1 MSENGAYG
9 RRLADCLHS
18 ETSRAL
24 VSRTLRKDVVGLT
37 EIRSDH
43 PTHAVSGAIP
53 REDAFLIAL
62 QLREFPDHKYWEEG
76 RRFPVFTLRAGWST
90 FYDLKRDPRFL
101 LDKPFHSV
109 HLYFPHESLNAIAEA
124 ANAPHIGDLR
134 YEPGSGVDDPIVRA
148 LTSALYPALD
158 RLDQANRLFVD
169 WTMLA
174 LGCHI
179 AQTYGGL
186 ATLPARG
193 GLAPWQECR
202 AKEIIEANLNG
213 EVPLAQLARECGLST
228 GHFSRAF
235 KNTVGIPP
243 HQWLLHRR
251 IENAMRL
258 LRNRQFSLPEVAL
271 TCGFSDQSHFTR
283 VFTRLSGT
291 SPGAW
296 RRLHQ
301 E

>member
-1 MSENGAYG
+1 MPESGAYG
-9 RRLADCLHS
+9 RRLADRLSS
-18 ETSRAL
+18 ESSRAL
-24 VSRTLRKDVVGLT
+24 VSRTLRKGVVGFT
-37 EIRSDH
+37 EMRSDR
-43 PTHAVSGAIP
+43 PKATT
-53 REDAFLIAL
+53 D
-62 QLREFPDHKYWEEG
+62 
-76 RRFPVFTLRAGWST
+76 
-90 FYDLKRDPRFL
+90 
-101 LDKPFHSV
+101 
-109 HLYFPHESLNAIAEA
+109 A
-124 ANAPHIGDLR
+124 ANAPHISNLR
-134 YEPGSGVDDPIVRA
+134 HEPGNGVDDPIVRA
-148 LTSALYPALD
+148 LTSALYLALD
-158 RLDQANRLFVD
+158 QPDQANRLFVD
-169 WTMLA
+169 YIMLA

-179 AQTYGGL
+179 AQTYRDLG
-186 ATLPARG
+186 TLSARG

-213 EVPLAQLARECGLST
+213 EIPLAHLARECGLST

-235 KNTVGIPP
+235 RLTVGLPP

-301 E
+301 ELLG